1 MGDSDSITAIFM
13 SVLLGII
20 LSLFFDGVFIL
31 ALVGFMATYLTKP
44 SQRSVLVGIIA
55 ALLVGFWKFLYG
67 LVFADPQ
74 LPSEISMLVGVD
86 IIGFVSG
93 FIVICLISVLL
104 GTIGGYVATK
114 VARDEYGD

>member
-1 MGDSDSITAIFM
+1 MGDSNSITAIFM

-44 SQRSVLVGIIA
+44 SQRSVVVGIMA

-67 LVFADPQ
+67 LVFAPEI
-74 LPSEISMLVGVD
+74 PSEISQLVGVD
-86 IIGFVSG
+86 IIGFIYG
-93 FIVICLISVLL
+93 FIVICLISTLL

-114 VARDEYGD
+114 VARDEYTD